1 MVITVFKFVSINL
14 SIYKDKQKP
23 PIRDYDSNLNK
34 TVTQYI
40 ENKPIYNDELYR
52 FYYNKTL
59 LYLTYLASSFKLL
72 KSFISI
78 NSIGKADES
87 ICFLPY
93 LYDINPNG
101 YFINV
106 VCSIMIRE
114 RNNDYS
120 VDFFKKMINDVD
132 YLEEKIVKKLYLS
145 FTYVICE
152 KLVV

>member
-1 MVITVFKFVSINL
+1 M
-14 SIYKDKQKP
+14 
-23 PIRDYDSNLNK
+23 
-34 TVTQYI
+34 
-40 ENKPIYNDELYR
+40 
-52 FYYNKTL
+52 
-59 LYLTYLASSFKLL
+59 

-106 VCSIMIRE
+106 VCTIMIRE

-132 YLEEKIVKKLYLS
+132 YLEEKMVKKLYLS

-152 KLVV
+152 KLVVWLKLLLFYFFHSQNMLLRLLLIQLY